1 MAKVNFDYLNI
12 FKEPPLMV
20 GLLVRHFFKRKGSAN
35 GRALVVNTSLIGEF
49 AASLPALHEFIK
61 ENPGKQIDLM
71 VSPPLKPLAERI
83 RGVHAV
89 YTAKSVFGRVLEDQ
103 MHEHSP
109 LAGEYEKAIVMRISP
124 DSYRTLARVTTKHLK
139 TSLLPMTAYGLHM
152 GWRLLV
158 GKTPKS
164 RREVNFA
171 MFSSPAKD
179 VAFEDIF
186 DFTETDYEQL
196 QKEVPLAALPNKL
209 IIHTGA
215 SWVTNRWSNNN
226 WVELLRTLPPLGY
239 EIIFVGSN
247 RDKADYDFIAS
258 QLDFPIHSQ
267 IEQMSLVQL
276 VLLLRT
282 SQYFI
287 GVDSGPRNFAHV
299 CDLPSITL
307 LGPGPHMYT
316 PPNPRDI
323 TLDRSGGRGLYQ
335 RFISK
340 KGALFIER
348 ITPQDVVDA
357 FARLSE

>member
-1 MAKVNFDYLNI
+1 MSKINFDYLNI
-12 FKEPPLMV
+12 FKEPPLMCAA
-20 GLLVRHFFKRKGSAN
+20 LVRQFFKRKESAN

-49 AASLPALHEFIK
+49 AASLPALREFIAAH
-61 ENPGKQIDLM
+61 PGKEVDLL
-71 VSPPLKPLAERI
+71 VSPPLKLLAERI
-83 RGVHAV
+83 HGVHHV
-89 YTAKSVFGRVLEDQ
+89 YTAKSVFDRAAEEHPQ
-103 MHEHSP
+103 HSP
-109 LAGEYEKAIVMRISP
+109 VSGSYEHVVVMRISP
-124 DSYRTLARVTTKHLK
+124 DSYRTLAAVVTKHLK

-164 RREVNFA
+164 WREVNFEMLGSA
-171 MFSSPAKD
+171 PKD
-179 VAFEDIF
+179 IPFEEIF
-186 DFTETDYEQL
+186 DFTDEDYAQL

-226 WVELLRTLPPLGY
+226 WVELLRTLHPLGY

-276 VLLLRT
+276 VLLLRK

-335 RFISK
+335 RFVGK
-340 KGALFIER
+340 KNNLFINR
-348 ITPQDVVDA
+348 ITPQDVADA